1 MELTITL
8 EGETLE
14 GLEYAAA
21 RESMAVDRYCIAI
34 LRRYASEAY
43 NDKRQVDRDKVIHLI
58 DAGRIKAVDC
68 IALEK
73 IEPVEPIPVEPI
85 KEEPI
90 IEEPIEGG
98 GA

>member
-1 MELTITL
+1 MELIITL

-34 LRRYASEAY
+34 LRRYASEAFK
-43 NDKRQVDRDKVIHLI
+43 DKRQTDRDKVIHMI
-58 DAGRIKAVDC
+58 DTGRIKAVDC

-73 IEPVEPIPVEPI
+73 IEPVEPI
-85 KEEPI
+85 K
-90 IEEPIEGG
+90 EEPIEGG
-98 GA
+98 VRDAFSL